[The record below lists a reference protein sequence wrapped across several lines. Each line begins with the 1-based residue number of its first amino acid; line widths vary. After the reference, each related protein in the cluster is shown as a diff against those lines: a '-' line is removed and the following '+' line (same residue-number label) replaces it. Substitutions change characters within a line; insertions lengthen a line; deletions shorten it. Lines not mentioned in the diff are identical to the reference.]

1 MSRQTAESLLLLSWM
16 AYNNCGH
23 CVVHAFWLRG
33 VAEIVWR
40 WGLLEQ
46 YLLASVL
53 SLPST
58 GLRVVVSAG

>member
-1 MSRQTAESLLLLSWM
+1 MSRQKAESLLLLSRM

-23 CVVHAFWLRG
+23 CVAHAFWPRG

-40 WGLLEQ
+40 WELFGQ
-46 YLLASVL
+46 YLLAFVV

-58 GLRVVVSAG
+58 GLGVIV